1 MTRNSLAINWD
12 WPRLVCV
19 LRLQMC
25 VLIQDVHSGGV
36 AAKDGRLQAGDQLL
50 EVNGFDLT
58 NATHLETRD
67 ALMQPYPVY
76 RISLY
81 RERADNQSFQEKE
94 GFSTIHSNDILCAC
108 NSVLISFMT

>member
-1 MTRNSLAINWD
+1 
-12 WPRLVCV
+12 
-19 LRLQMC
+19 MC
-25 VLIQDVHSGGV
+25 VLVQDVHSGGV

-50 EVNGFDLT
+50 EVNSFDLT

-67 ALMQPYPVY
+67 SLMQPFPVY

-94 GFSTIHSNDILCAC
+94 GLKKLNRTREKN
-108 NSVLISFMT
+108 V

>member
-1 MTRNSLAINWD
+1 
-12 WPRLVCV
+12 
-19 LRLQMC
+19 MC

-94 GFSTIHSNDILCAC
+94 GFPRFFQTTSCVPVILC
-108 NSVLISFMT
+108 LFLL